1 MHHFIKQSH
10 WFIVVLG
17 LIITAWATMYVNE
30 QMERKALDAFSLKV
44 QDFEATVVRRMRS
57 YEDILYGVAGLYR
70 ASDNVTQKNFEA
82 YGDSLNVKE
91 RFPALVIINFAKYVS
106 NQERE
111 AFTQNFS
118 ADIKPRRGKVPLSLP
133 SDHDEYMVITRV
145 YPPAMSPI
153 LGNEI
158 FQASARR
165 LPESEKVKIVLRSQD
180 FLPDAPFSS
189 GLLLRPPGTSKF
201 SAIASRLAVFK
212 NDKKNKPRL
221 IGTSGIGFDVPLFF
235 KETIPKPLA
244 KMVHYKMINIGRTDG
259 TRYNSPIGM
268 FDSRDIGIGIDPDKI
283 PDNDLLKKYFEISFG
298 GTLLHVDVFGRRDD
312 VLEPYE
318 NFLPAAVFLG
328 GLLFFCGIGQMSQR
342 ILSDNAALDAA
353 VKKRTIELQCEVN
366 RTKSLERELAAV
378 IESERTRIGR
388 ELHDNLGQR
397 LTGISVSAEILA
409 TELLAVD
416 RKLSGKADAIGQATS
431 EAMIQV
437 RSLAHGLMPATS
449 GEDGLRDALADLAAS
464 TSALSGINCTF
475 DFDDP
480 VDIENENIAA
490 HLYRIAQ
497 EALNNAL
504 RHAQAT
510 SIDIRL
516 DYFNGKVGLSVVDDG
531 RGFNPDAM
539 DEHPYHGGLGLST
552 IRSRASTIGY
562 SLEIR
567 SSTGNGTIIKVAE
580 C

>member
-70 ASDNVTQKNFEA
+70 ASNNVTQEDFEA

-111 AFTQNFS
+111 AFAQNFS

-133 SDHDEYMVITRV
+133 ADHDEYMVITRA

-212 NDKKNKPRL
+212 NDEKNKPRL

-244 KMVHYKMINIGRTDG
+244 KIVHYKMVNIGRTDG

-283 PDNDLLKKYFEISFG
+283 PDKDLLKKYFEISFG
-298 GTLLHVDVFGRRDD
+298 GALLHVDVFGSRHE
-312 VLEPYE
+312 VLAPYE
-318 NFLPAAVFLG
+318 KFLPAAVFLG
-328 GLLFFCGIGQMSQR
+328 GFLFFGGIGQVSRR
-342 ILSDNAALDAA
+342 ILSDNAAF
-353 VKKRTIELQCEVN
+353 KKRTIELQCEVN

-409 TELLAVD
+409 TDLLAVD

-431 EAMIQV
+431 EAMMQV

-449 GEDGLRDALADLAAS
+449 GKNGLRDALADLAAS
-464 TSALSGINCTF
+464 TSALSEINCTF

-480 VDIENENIAA
+480 VDIEDENSEA

-504 RHAQAT
+504 RHGQAT

-516 DYFNGKVGLSVVDDG
+516 DYFNGKVVLSIADNG
-531 RGFNPDAM
+531 CGFNPDAR
-539 DEHPYHGGLGLST
+539 DAPPYHSGLGLST
-552 IRSRASTIGY
+552 IRSRASIIGY

-567 SSTGNGTIIKVAE
+567 SSAGNGTTIKVAE